1 MLIYPIFTV
10 PLATWILVGFYS
22 DIPKEVDEAALID
35 GKSRLGAFFSVILPI
50 VRPALAVVAFFS
62 ILASYSE
69 FMFALTIG
77 QTPYLFNFPPRGT
90 ETATVF
96 VAIGVSFG
104 AGHPINYALLSA
116 AGLIVSIPVIII
128 SAVLQKYIIKGL
140 WFGAVKG

>member
-1 MLIYPIFTV
+1 M
-10 PLATWILVGFYS
+10 
-22 DIPKEVDEAALID
+22 
-35 GKSRLGAFFSVILPI
+35 
-50 VRPALAVVAFFS
+50 
-62 ILASYSE
+62 
-69 FMFALTIG
+69 TIG
-77 QTPYLFNFPPRGT
+77 ESPYLFNFPPTGT

-96 VAIGVSFG
+96 VAIGVTFG